1 MKRRRVFRG
10 VLSVG
15 YGKAVVALLQLA
27 MVPTLATAWGLSGYG
42 QWLLLVTVPS
52 FLVGS
57 DLGFGSAA
65 GNRLIGEVAQGDT
78 DSARVTF
85 QSAFAVVLG
94 CSAVILVLVLALS
107 ELLPGRLL
115 AASGGMDAGAARSV
129 LMVLSAWAVLG
140 LQSKLFMAAI
150 NAHGGFPLT
159 ASFEATVLLAEGLAV
174 ISIVIAGGTP
184 LEAAFGYLVVRSLGV
199 AGYVRL
205 ALRRANWLVLGFR
218 YSTRAR
224 ISELLR
230 PALAA
235 MTLPLAQA
243 GYIQGTALAVGAA
256 AGAAAVPIFTSL
268 RTLSRVG
275 LQAILAVSV
284 PMMPE
289 FTAEH
294 ARGNLPW
301 LQRITGALT
310 TLNIVVGA
318 TAGLILFFGGNAL
331 LVWWT
336 RGTIVAPQSMIAL
349 TAIGLVAAA
358 VWNPLSYFLLSV
370 NRHEKFAYAF
380 GFATCVAVI
389 LSYALVRHW
398 GVAGAAAANLL
409 LDLAML
415 YIVVRQLRLVTGPFQ
430 LGPSALQVLIP
441 QRWLSRVRKPWR
453 MP

>member
-10 VLSVG
+10 VLSMG

-27 MVPTLATAWGLSGYG
+27 MVPALATAWGLAGYG
-42 QWLLLVTVPS
+42 QWLLLATVPS
-52 FLVGS
+52 FLIGS

-65 GNRLIGEVAQGDT
+65 GNRLIGEVARGDT
-78 DSARVTF
+78 CSARVTF

-94 CSAVILVLVLALS
+94 CSAALLVLVLALS
-107 ELLPGRLL
+107 ALLPGRLL
-115 AASGGMDAGAARSV
+115 AASGGLDAGAARSV
-129 LMVLSAWAVLG
+129 LMVLSVWAVVG

-150 NAHGGFPLT
+150 NAHGGFALT

-174 ISIVIAGGTP
+174 IAIAITGGTP
-184 LEAAFGYLVVRSLGV
+184 LEAAFGYLIVRTFGV
-199 AGYVRL
+199 AGYVGL
-205 ALRRANWLVLGFR
+205 ACRRAKWLVLGFR
-218 YSTRAR
+218 HSTRAR
-224 ISELLR
+224 MSELLR

-243 GYIQGTALAVGAA
+243 GYLQGTALAVGAA
-256 AGAAAVPIFTSL
+256 AGAATVPIFTSL

-275 LQAILAVSV
+275 LQAILAVAV

-294 ARGNLPW
+294 ARGNVPW

-310 TLNIVVGA
+310 TLNVVVGA
-318 TAGLILFFGGNAL
+318 IAGLILFLGGNEL
-331 LVWWT
+331 LRWWT
-336 RGTIVAPQSMIAL
+336 RGTISAPQAMISL
-349 TAIGLVAAA
+349 TAVGLVAGA
-358 VWNPLSYFLLSV
+358 VWNPLSYLLLSV

-389 LSYALVRHW
+389 LSYAFVRNW
-398 GVAGAAAANLL
+398 GVTGAAAANLL

-415 YIVVRQLRLVTGPFQ
+415 IVVVKQLWLVTGPFP
-430 LGPSALQVLIP
+430 LGLSAMHVIVP
-441 QRWLSRVRKPWR
+441 QRWLRRLRRP
-453 MP
+453 